1 MTISLSDYEAG
12 HDFDG
17 DYDEALSDLQKRLE
31 RIQVAHIVHDKRSVI
46 MFEGWDA
53 SGKGGIIKRMTA
65 NLDPRYYQVWA
76 VGGPSEEEGCCSFL
90 WRLWGRLAAGRNIG
104 SFAYR

>member
-46 MFEGWDA
+46 MFDA
-53 SGKGGIIKRMTA
+53 
-65 NLDPRYYQVWA
+65 
-76 VGGPSEEEGCCSFL
+76 
-90 WRLWGRLAAGRNIG
+90 
-104 SFAYR
+104 